1 MWRRLGTIRSILT
14 VIGAGFLGGV
24 TVRLLPESW
33 VIYAVLMP
41 FGTCIIMGWI
51 FGMLSEDFKWSDLW
65 GIFNPFFSSPFKLS
79 TLFSTIKNSFF
90 LWASILLA
98 SFAIGACI
106 SLILGAG
113 LRNIKIHY

>member
-1 MWRRLGTIRSILT
+1 MNVRSVLT

-24 TVRLLPESW
+24 TVRLLPESC
-33 VIYAVLMP
+33 VIYAVLIP
-41 FGTCIIMGWI
+41 FGACIIMGWI

-65 GIFNPFFSSPFKLS
+65 GIFRPVFSSPFKLS
-79 TLFSTIKNSFF
+79 TWFSPIKESFL
-90 LWASILLA
+90 LWVSILLA

-113 LRNIKIHY
+113 LRNIKIYYYY